1 MDQNKIKELVK
12 KYTEDMCRARRRLHE
27 YPEISNEEER
37 TAAYMAKTL
46 RSFGV
51 DVQEGVAGG
60 YAVVGTLTGKQPG
73 PTIALRADMDA
84 LSITEQTGLP
94 FASQ

>member
-1 MDQNKIKELVK
+1 MINQNRIKELVK
-12 KYTEDMCRARRRLHE
+12 QCTEDMRCARRKLHA

-60 YAVVGTLTGKQPG
+60 MVSSV
-73 PTIALRADMDA
+73 R
-84 LSITEQTGLP
+84 
-94 FASQ
+94 